1 MQQSSAAQAVK
12 LNEVRLR
19 DEVAEY
25 SKVKKKGASKKRQ
38 KIKSYA
44 FNEKVFLFLKK

>member
-25 SKVKKKGASKKRQ
+25 SKVKKKELQRKDKKSNPMPSMRR
-38 KIKSYA
+38 Y
-44 FNEKVFLFLKK
+44 FFF